1 MSRLLTR
8 EQMELRAKVRAFA
21 RDVVGPRR
29 LEAYENPPF
38 LIEMN
43 QLMGKEGLFRTML
56 PKSKGG
62 AEMGT
67 MGGVLVV
74 EELARECAALAM
86 ATLCQMSSASNMLRN
101 PAAAERWF
109 EGTASGTINVAAGFT
124 DPAGIV
130 NYKEHPEIAKRDGSD
145 YVVNGVRW
153 FLTQGTFADVI
164 RVGGLVEDDMHL
176 FWIEAKQP
184 GVKVTPMPKMGV
196 GAPWGCLEL
205 TDVRVPAELV
215 NDLSAM
221 VKDREL
227 INVDGAGAA
236 STHFVSAVALGLA
249 DGVWEKTEAFLR
261 ERTFRDQPLA
271 SMQALQHKLVR
282 MRQNIEAGRSMLYD
296 AAQLVDAGQGDSIL
310 DHLLKPFLT
319 EMAADVARECVTLH
333 GGRGYLRSAGIEVY
347 LRDAI
352 GCLIGEC
359 TTDQHYSTV
368 ATLMGLPGAEPGAF

>member
-1 MSRLLTR
+1 MSRLLTS
-8 EQMELRAKVRAFA
+8 EQLELRAKVRAFA

-38 LIEMN
+38 LVEMN
-43 QLMGKEGLFRTML
+43 QLMGKEGFFRTML
-56 PKSKGG
+56 PKSNGG

-74 EELARECAALAM
+74 EELARECPALAI
-86 ATLCQMSSASNMLRN
+86 ATMCQMSSAANMLRN
-101 PAAAERWF
+101 PVAAERWF

-130 NYKEHPEIAKRDGSD
+130 NYKEHPEIAHRDGSD

-164 RVGGLVEDDMHL
+164 RVGGLVEGDMYL
-176 FWIEAKQP
+176 FWIDTKQP
-184 GVKVTPMPKMGV
+184 GVKVTSMPKMGV

-215 NDLSAM
+215 NDLSVM

-227 INVDGAGAA
+227 VNVNGAGAA
-236 STHFVSAVALGLA
+236 STHFISALSLGLA

-261 ERTFRDQPLA
+261 ERTFRERPLA

-282 MRQNIEAGRSMLYD
+282 MKQNIEAGRSMLYD

-310 DHLLKPFLT
+310 DHLLKPFVT
-319 EMAADVARECVTLH
+319 EMAADVAQECVTLH

-347 LRDAI
+347 LRDAV
-352 GCLIGEC
+352 GALVGEC